1 MSAAAEGLGSGRILV
16 GTNGS
21 PQSEVAVGQGARLA
35 SLTGSRLALMF
46 VLDKGHPHEGDAEL
60 EAERVL
66 RRGTEIANSFGVD
79 VEQLTVAGD
88 PAQALVRESSELGVE
103 LICVGAD
110 TGLLDKPHKIGR
122 VAAHV
127 VQLAGSSV
135 LVARGTFE
143 RFPSRVLCGVDGSE
157 SSGMT
162 ADVAAQVAALAD
174 AEFRLIHVIPVF
186 RGGNEEWEVGPDE
199 PVPPELEPALDRAR
213 ARGVQ
218 PVLEMAMG
226 RPENALVE
234 VARRDAAD
242 LVVVGHR
249 GISGIQRLLLGSV
262 GEHVTSHA
270 PCSVLVVRPERH
282 AGSSG

>member
-1 MSAAAEGLGSGRILV
+1 VSAAEGLGGGRILV

-35 SLTGSRLALMF
+35 SLTGSSLTLMF
-46 VLDKGHPHEGDAEL
+46 VLDQGHPQEGDAEL

-66 RRGTEIANSFGVD
+66 RRGTDIANSFGVD
-79 VEQLTVAGD
+79 VERLEVAGD
-88 PAQALVRESSELGVE
+88 PAQSLVREASELGIE

-110 TGLLDKPHKIGR
+110 TGLLDKPHRIGR

-127 VQLAGSSV
+127 AQLAGSSV

-157 SSGMT
+157 SSAMT

-174 AEFRLIHVIPVF
+174 ADFRVIHVIPVF
-186 RGGNEEWEVGPDE
+186 RGGNEEWEVGAEE
-199 PVPPELEPALDRAR
+199 PVPPELQPALDRAR

-270 PCSVLVVRPERH
+270 PCSVLIVRPERRT
-282 AGSSG
+282 GSSR

>member
-1 MSAAAEGLGSGRILV
+1 VSAAAEGLGSGRILV

-35 SLTGSRLALMF
+35 SLTGSSLSLMF
-46 VLDKGHPHEGDAEL
+46 VLDKGHPHEGEAEL

-66 RRGTEIANSFGVD
+66 RRGTEIANTFGVD

-174 AEFRLIHVIPVF
+174 AEFHLIHVIPVF